1 MYTWLEYSTDVT
13 CSRDMQYLW
22 DISLFA
28 AMCAPAWIFILTTP
42 VAATLIIPFFHHD
55 RPICKQSSLP
65 DIESCFNTGLVGS
78 HNVPKVLCQTC
89 KTCIKISQPYIG
101 HLRWKQI
108 NSPNVNWLYSPNIKQ
123 NHMGN
128 IEIQIEVT

>member
-1 MYTWLEYSTDVT
+1 MYTWLVYSTDFT
-13 CSRDMQYLW
+13 CWLDMQYLW
-22 DISLFA
+22 DISLFT
-28 AMCAPAWIFILTTP
+28 AMCTPAWLLMLTTP
-42 VAATLIIPFFHHD
+42 VAATDYPFFHHD
-55 RPICKQSSLP
+55 RPICKQSSLL
-65 DIESCFNTGLVGS
+65 DIESCFNTGLVGN

-89 KTCIKISQPYIG
+89 KTRIKISQPYIG